1 MIAKRLQELFK
12 NTRFIYL
19 ATSDLQG
26 TPNAVP
32 KYLLK
37 IEGDA
42 LYVVDYVFGRTW
54 KNIKVNPRVSIP
66 VMNSETLIGY
76 RVNGLLDIV
85 KERKEKSLLVKE
97 FSAKTVKSSVQ
108 KVIDAVRSQT
118 PHRNFEVIFP
128 DKAVIYKIKVLEVTD
143 IGPTGKLVREKS

>member
-19 ATSDLQG
+19 STCDMSG
-26 TPNAVP
+26 NPNAVP

-37 IEGDA
+37 IEGDN

-54 KNIKVNPRVSIP
+54 KNIKVNNKVSIA
-66 VMNSETLIGY
+66 VMNTETLIGY
-76 RVNGLLDIV
+76 RINGLVEIV
-85 KERKEKSLLVKE
+85 TARKEKAVLVKE

-118 PHRNFEVIFP
+118 PHHDFEVVFP
-128 DKAVIYKIKVLEVTD
+128 DKAVIYKIKIAEVTD